1 MFFVCGNSIICDWL
15 HKTTCDTRFWL
26 LFRCRPVRSGVV
38 CSVVGGVVWCAVC
51 TPMFPFSPP
60 LLLTF
65 VSRFGSLNSK
75 LEVHILLPALLICHL
90 PHFCHLALGTFL
102 LLGTFL
108 PLGTYWALSTS
119 HPTGTDTVNCGNDKA
134 HRGENHL
141 LCWLIL
147 LAIGR
152 HTSTNFLPA
161 LSLSGNQHEIF
172 CKVFSRDSKVCTSSK
187 VFSLVLRCNNAF
199 WQILHENQQNQRL
212 SCCKSL
218 EQQKKT

>member
-1 MFFVCGNSIICDWL
+1 M
-15 HKTTCDTRFWL
+15 
-26 LFRCRPVRSGVV
+26 V
-38 CSVVGGVVWCAVC
+38 CSVHPYVSFFS
-51 TPMFPFSPP
+51 TSPP
-60 LLLTF
+60 HICFPLWQL
-65 VSRFGSLNSK
+65 K
-75 LEVHILLPALLICHL
+75 LQTRSAHPASSTSHL
-90 PHFCHLALGTFL
+90 PLGTYL
-102 LLGTFL
+102 ALGTFL

-152 HTSTNFLPA
+152 HTSTNFLPS

-187 VFSLVLRCNNAF
+187 VFSLVLRCNNAV